1 MAEDLDNIHDFEAK
15 DTSRTIPIGWQILFW
30 GLIVWGIYY
39 VVSYTPSISGWTQ
52 ESAYTKS
59 IGK

>member
-1 MAEDLDNIHDFEAK
+1 MAEELDNIHDFEAK
-15 DTSRTIPIGWQILFW
+15 STSRTIPLGWQILFW
-30 GLIVWGIYY
+30 ALIAWGIYY
-39 VVSYTPSISGWTQ
+39 VVTYTPMFSGWSQ